1 MLTVTRLR
9 KSSLPVCSAEG
20 SIRGRSTSWLKPFR
34 NSGRKSSQPIQG
46 NPDYQAW
53 ALPELAHEL
62 QRTESHLIFSIVYRR
77 IKDELHCPVCTVHD
91 SIIVAAEYASRAKQ
105 IFDDALKE
113 LQIPTF
119 TEQEQMEALI
129 CDTFVADKTLT

>member
-1 MLTVTRLR
+1 LVEAIQKLWQE
-9 KSSLPVCSAEG
+9 KFPNLYKA
-20 SIRGRSTSWLKPFR
+20 IQIIKRGHYS
-34 NSGRKSSQPIQG
+34 
-46 NPDYQAW
+46 
-53 ALPELAHEL
+53 ELAHEL

-91 SIIVAAEYASRAKQ
+91 SIIVAAEYAFRAKQ

-119 TEQEQMEALI
+119 TEQEQQEALI
-129 CDTFVADKTLT
+129 GDTFVADKTLT